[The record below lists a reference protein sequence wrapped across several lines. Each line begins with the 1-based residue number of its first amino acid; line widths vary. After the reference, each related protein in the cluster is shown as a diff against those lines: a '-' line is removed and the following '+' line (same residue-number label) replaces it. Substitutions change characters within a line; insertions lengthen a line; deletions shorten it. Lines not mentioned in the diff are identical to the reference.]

1 MGKRRIW
8 VLKCTETGTQTPD
21 GEMKG
26 WNPGLREPLRW
37 IAGCMCFTNKECH
50 KQTNS
55 SVSWPWKRGNLG
67 PCNKLGLSNR
77 GREQKNDPEE
87 KN

>member
-8 VLKCTETGTQTPD
+8 ALKCTETGTQTPH

-37 IAGCMCFTNKECH
+37 IAGSMCFTNKECH
-50 KQTNS
+50 KQTDKQQC
-55 SVSWPWKRGNLG
+55 VMAL
-67 PCNKLGLSNR
+67 
-77 GREQKNDPEE
+77 EE
-87 KN
+87 KKSGPMQQISPQHQRQRAKE